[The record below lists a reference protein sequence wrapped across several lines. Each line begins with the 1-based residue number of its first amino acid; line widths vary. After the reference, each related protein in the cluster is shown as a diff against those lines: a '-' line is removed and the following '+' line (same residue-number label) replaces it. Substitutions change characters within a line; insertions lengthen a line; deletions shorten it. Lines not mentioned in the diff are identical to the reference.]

1 MRLWAS
7 SWSSRFHCSSSA
19 SFSRANCGGGTDSRR
34 GRERSTAARG
44 PGLSLRS
51 HGRTPRADRGVSHP
65 KQNSGE
71 QGGPLCQGS
80 QRRLRSFNLEAVANP
95 MSPCNVTG
103 HVAPAKSV
111 SLRETPSASV
121 LPALTTE
128 SHTGHGSVSGP
139 QRSLVLTSCLIHS
152 WEGFKLNPKWALLGL
167 HGSLMCFLFLLG
179 NKDFMKKAC
188 MGYIPL

>member
-1 MRLWAS
+1 MSCTFTALLNLMQKSLNICRHSSSFTVSLSSQKKSMRAWAS

-19 SFSRANCGGGTDSRR
+19 SFSRANCGGGTDSSR

-51 HGRTPRADRGVSHP
+51 HGRTPRADKGVSHP

-80 QRRLRSFNLEAVANP
+80 QRRLRSFNLEVVANP

-103 HVAPAKSV
+103 HVAPA
-111 SLRETPSASV
+111 
-121 LPALTTE
+121 
-128 SHTGHGSVSGP
+128 
-139 QRSLVLTSCLIHS
+139 
-152 WEGFKLNPKWALLGL
+152 
-167 HGSLMCFLFLLG
+167 
-179 NKDFMKKAC
+179 
-188 MGYIPL
+188 